1 MKKLL
6 LLPALA
12 LFLFSC
18 SSDTEDLQAMDNH
31 SNARV
36 MQLGSQVTNQ
46 IPAAYLSCF
55 KNLGAHTEIN
65 LNDGFG
71 NGTINFIAD
80 APSGVTGSYKAL
92 VEIEQISDCE
102 NLGVGTGNVKTF
114 STGVIYSNISA
125 NVPVIGGI
133 APSQTF
139 NCYRWRMVLQEINK
153 TGGVTCTTLSQWYEA
168 PLF

>member
-31 SNARV
+31 SNARA
-36 MQLGSQVTNQ
+36 MQLASQVTNQ
-46 IPAAYLSCF
+46 IPTASLSCF
-55 KNLGAHTEIN
+55 KNLGAHTEID
-65 LNDGFG
+65 LSDGFG

-80 APSGVTGSYKAL
+80 APSSAMGSYKAL

-102 NLGVGTGNVKTF
+102 NLEVGTGNIKTF
-114 STGVIYSNISA
+114 STGVTYNNIYSNA
-125 NVPVIGGI
+125 PVISGI

-139 NCYRWRMVLQEINK
+139 NCYRWRMVLQGVNK
-153 TGGVTCTTLSQWYEA
+153 TGGVSCTTTSQWYEA

>member
-31 SNARV
+31 SNERA

-46 IPAAYLSCF
+46 IPTIYLSCF
-55 KNLGAHTEIN
+55 KNLGAHTEID
-65 LNDGFG
+65 LSGGFG

-80 APSGVTGSYKAL
+80 APAGVTGSFKAS
-92 VEIEQISDCE
+92 VQIEQISDCE
-102 NLGVGTGNVKTF
+102 NLEAGTGNIKTF
-114 STGVIYSNISA
+114 STGITYSNISSNA
-125 NVPVIGGI
+125 PVVGGI
-133 APSQTF
+133 APSQIF
-139 NCYRWRMVLQEINK
+139 NCYRWRMVLQEVNK
-153 TGGVTCTTLSQWYEA
+153 TGGLSCTSMSQWYEA